1 MAVICNHPNISSLK
15 ESIENKTT
23 TFIVM
28 EYCQGH
34 SLFSE
39 IKTSHIQ
46 RIPEYR
52 AKSLFRQI
60 INAVVHLKHNK
71 IAHRDIKAENI
82 LIHGSTV
89 KLIDFGFS
97 VFCDKHEMI

>member
-1 MAVICNHPNISSLK
+1 MEAISGHPNISSLK

-28 EYCQGH
+28 EYCKGH

-39 IKTSHIQ
+39 IKGSNIQ
-46 RIPEYR
+46 RIPEHL
-52 AKSLFRQI
+52 AKNIFRQ
-60 INAVVHLKHNK
+60 VVEGVTHLKRNK

-82 LIHGSTV
+82 LVNGPTV

-97 VFCDKHEMI
+97 VFC

>member
-23 TFIVM
+23 
-28 EYCQGH
+28 
-34 SLFSE
+34 
-39 IKTSHIQ
+39 TSHIQ